1 MATAKIIAD
10 SISESGI
17 RITTL
22 ELEFERFLLAQ
33 FNTHRQFSR
42 SAQSSRAIPNPR
54 LIAALNKS
62 STPVFRESQPGMQ
75 AGVIINEYSYAGSEA
90 KKLWIEA
97 KNYAIFY
104 AKELDVVGVA
114 KEITNRLVEPFATV
128 KVVITATEWDNFFA
142 LRLHHAAQ
150 PEMQELAQAM
160 KTAIDESKPELL
172 SVDDYHLPYV
182 DDNNLIWN
190 DTDTWAETIKKA
202 ALISAAR
209 CARVSYLN
217 HDNSQP
223 DIEKDLELAQRLL
236 EVDET
241 NGIKI
246 RHLSPFEHQA
256 KPIGVKFVETGLDC
270 MEIDGITHI
279 DKYANLWSANFRG
292 WIQHR
297 QLVDL

>member
-1 MATAKIIAD
+1 MTTAKIIAD

-22 ELEFERFLLAQ
+22 ELEFERFLLSQ

-42 SAQSSRAIPNPR
+42 SAQSSRAVPTQRMLQSLSRN
-54 LIAALNKS
+54 NDV
-62 STPVFRESQPGMQ
+62 PVFRESQHGMQ
-75 AGVIINEYSYAGSEA
+75 AGVIINEFSYSGSES

-97 KNYAIFY
+97 KKSAIRC
-104 AKELDVVGVA
+104 ANDLKILGVA
-114 KEITNRLVEPFATV
+114 KEITNRLLEPFSTV
-128 KVVITATEWDNFFA
+128 KVVVTSTEWDNFFA

-150 PEMQELAQAM
+150 PEMQELAQSM
-160 KTAIDESKPELL
+160 KTAMDESFPVELEN
-172 SVDDYHLPYV
+172 DEWHLPYIQHKEV
-182 DDNNLIWN
+182 FN
-190 DTDTWAETIKKA
+190 DSQIEQL

-217 HDNSQP
+217 HDNSTP

-236 EVDET
+236 AD
-241 NGIKI
+241 K
-246 RHLSPFEHQA
+246 HLSPFEHQA
-256 KPIGVKFVETGLDC
+256 KPMDLKAIKDSAFDFSEFYGL
-270 MEIDGITHI
+270 THM
-279 DKYANLWSANFRG
+279 DKNGDMWSGNFRG

>member
-17 RITTL
+17 RITTM

-42 SAQSSRAIPNPR
+42 SAQSSRAV
-54 LIAALNKS
+54 
-62 STPVFRESQPGMQ
+62 PVQKMIDAILSDTHIQKFMANEGGMQ
-75 AGVIINEYSYAGSEA
+75 ST
-90 KKLWIEA
+90 KKLSFDDNNRAHKIWGNARQQMIGA
-97 KNYAIFY
+97 VQNLA
-104 AKELDVVGVA
+104 
-114 KEITNRLVEPFATV
+114 EINVHKQFANRLLEPFSTV
-128 KVVITATEWDNFFA
+128 KVVVTATEWENFFA

-160 KTAIDESKPELL
+160 KTAIDESIPEMIIG
-172 SVDDYHLPYV
+172 SWHLPYV
-182 DDNNLIWN
+182 DY
-190 DTDTWAETIKKA
+190 DTIDLKGLTDCGDEALELCK
-202 ALISAAR
+202 LISAAR

-217 HDNSQP
+217 HDNSTP

-236 EVDET
+236 AD
-241 NGIKI
+241 K
-246 RHLSPFEHQA
+246 HLSPFEHQA
-256 KPIGVKFVETGLDC
+256 RP
-270 MEIDGITHI
+270 MEKQEFNPLGEWWNHGATHYTKDGFQ
-279 DKYANLWSANFRG
+279 WSGNFRG

>member
-42 SAQSSRAIPNPR
+42 SAQSSRAV
-54 LIAALNKS
+54 
-62 STPVFRESQPGMQ
+62 PVQKMIDAILSDTHIQKFMANESGMQ
-75 AGVIINEYSYAGSEA
+75 ST
-90 KKLWIEA
+90 KKLSFDDNNRAHKIWGNA
-97 KNYAIFY
+97 RQQVMAAAQN
-104 AKELDVVGVA
+104 LT
-114 KEITNRLVEPFATV
+114 EINVHKQFANRLLEPFSTV
-128 KVVITATEWDNFFA
+128 KVVVTATEWENFFA

-150 PEMQELAQAM
+150 PEMQALASAM
-160 KTAIDESKPELL
+160 CEAMNESRPDLL
-172 SVDDYHLPYV
+172 SNGAWHLPYINLKFDLFDHPHKDTPNMV
-182 DDNNLIWN
+182 ALDNL
-190 DTDTWAETIKKA
+190 

-217 HDNSQP
+217 HDNSTP

-236 EVDET
+236 AD
-241 NGIKI
+241 K
-246 RHLSPFEHQA
+246 HLSPFEHQA
-256 KPIGVKFVETGLDC
+256 KPMIELTDFIGVDYLENGV
-270 MEIDGITHI
+270 THADI
-279 DKYANLWSANFRG
+279 KGGFWSANFRG